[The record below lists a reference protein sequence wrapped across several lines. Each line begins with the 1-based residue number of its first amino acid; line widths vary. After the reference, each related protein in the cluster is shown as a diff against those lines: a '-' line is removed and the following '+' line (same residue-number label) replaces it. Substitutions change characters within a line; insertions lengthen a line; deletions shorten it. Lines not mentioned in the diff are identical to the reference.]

1 MNWKRMKVVAAVPV
15 ALAVTAGAVQLGIS
29 YRNGN
34 GFHPFGTDR
43 KMKNNQI
50 LFPDSQES
58 TGKQTDQTGEDDSS
72 FLEKDNNKEDKAQQ
86 GNSSDNLFDGEDTSN
101 PENRPTGALAQGD
114 GAAAGT
120 ADSANGGP
128 IGVDGVYEVT
138 DDTNSADVILPGGNT
153 GNSGMTIH
161 GGQGGS
167 GSGANAGGNGGGTT
181 GGTTGGGTTPSP
193 APSNGQ
199 DPTLG
204 FGSASKDTIMTDP
217 IEPSWTWSS
226 KNLFTD
232 ATKDKLSDHDYNV
245 IFQQPFSANMAH
257 ADALY
262 KGQKNMMQEMIFHSL
277 EAYVDDTVTREYYAW
292 TEQDLGPDRYVQ
304 TTGISFDFWGDNIIT
319 EFPVDIPEDADTI
332 VICVSYR
339 LSLDDEEWTPVK
351 GEFWGFERPGVS
363 YTLLT
368 GRTVVLGEKLESE
381 GRLLPR
387 RTSSIVEI
395 STLKIILAF

>member
-1 MNWKRMKVVAAVPV
+1 
-15 ALAVTAGAVQLGIS
+15 
-29 YRNGN
+29 
-34 GFHPFGTDR
+34 
-43 KMKNNQI
+43 
-50 LFPDSQES
+50 
-58 TGKQTDQTGEDDSS
+58 
-72 FLEKDNNKEDKAQQ
+72 
-86 GNSSDNLFDGEDTSN
+86 
-101 PENRPTGALAQGD
+101 
-114 GAAAGT
+114 
-120 ADSANGGP
+120 
-128 IGVDGVYEVT
+128 
-138 DDTNSADVILPGGNT
+138 
-153 GNSGMTIH
+153 
-161 GGQGGS
+161 
-167 GSGANAGGNGGGTT
+167 
-181 GGTTGGGTTPSP
+181 
-193 APSNGQ
+193 
-199 DPTLG
+199 
-204 FGSASKDTIMTDP
+204 MTDP

-226 KNLFTD
+226 KNSFTD

-262 KGQKNMMQEMIFHSL
+262 KGQKNVTQEMIFHSL
-277 EAYVDDTVTREYYAW
+277 EAYVDDTVTGEYYTW

-304 TTGISFDFWGDNIIT
+304 ITGISFDFWGDDIIT

-395 STLKIILAF
+395 STLKIILGVLNLMAYQQGIFRQGEQGAHQAVPRLEGEWRAGILHVSHNGGASCTGARPACAAEARTIRWSWRATG

>member
-15 ALAVTAGAVQLGIS
+15 ALAVTAGAVQ
-29 YRNGN
+29 
-34 GFHPFGTDR
+34 PFGTDR

-72 FLEKDNNKEDKAQQ
+72 FLEKEEDKAQQ

-138 DDTNSADVILPGGNT
+138 DDTNRADVILPGGNT

-304 TTGISFDFWGDNIIT
+304 TTGISCDFWGDNIIT

>member
-72 FLEKDNNKEDKAQQ
+72 FLEKEEDKAQQ

-304 TTGISFDFWGDNIIT
+304 TTGISFDFWGDDIIT

>member
-43 KMKNNQI
+43 EMKNNQI

-204 FGSASKDTIMTDP
+204 FGSAS
-217 IEPSWTWSS
+217 
-226 KNLFTD
+226 N
-232 ATKDKLSDHDYNV
+232 
-245 IFQQPFSANMAH
+245 
-257 ADALY
+257 
-262 KGQKNMMQEMIFHSL
+262 
-277 EAYVDDTVTREYYAW
+277 
-292 TEQDLGPDRYVQ
+292 
-304 TTGISFDFWGDNIIT
+304 DFWGDDIIT
-319 EFPVDIPEDADTI
+319 EFLVDIPEDADTI

-351 GEFWGFERPGVS
+351 GEFWGFELPGVS

>member
-72 FLEKDNNKEDKAQQ
+72 FLEKEEDKAQQ

-167 GSGANAGGNGGGTT
+167 GSGANAGGNGGGTA

-304 TTGISFDFWGDNIIT
+304 ITGISFDFWGDNIIT

>member
-1 MNWKRMKVVAAVPV
+1 MNWKRMKVVTAVPV

-72 FLEKDNNKEDKAQQ
+72 FLEKEEDKAQQ

>member
-72 FLEKDNNKEDKAQQ
+72 FLEKEEDKAQQ